1 MSRQSTSSVTE
12 NTSKTI
18 LWGKGKTVPSKG
30 GMGLLVNCAPDVGGP
45 TSLPTPRCLFL
56 HVGGELNQDKQICTF
71 KPQVEKKD
79 SCKLL
84 LSTVGVSPGRKEG
97 WDRSGSLV
105 STGNSFLPSSFSDLL
120 GGESQRGGESRGN
133 PAPSKPGR
141 QKIASHHCVPEGLCP
156 AYGESLPSGSGK
168 LSAQRHPPRGLDI
181 NIGAFMP
188 WAYSHARKA
197 AWP

>member
-30 GMGLLVNCAPDVGGP
+30 GMGLLVNCAPDVGEP

-71 KPQVEKKD
+71 KPQAEKD

-84 LSTVGVSPGRKEG
+84 LSTVGVSPGMKEG

-105 STGNSFLPSSFSDLL
+105 SRGNSFLPSSPSQICL
-120 GGESQRGGESRGN
+120 GEKAKEEVNRVEILP
-133 PAPSKPGR
+133 PANQEDRKSPVT
-141 QKIASHHCVPEGLCP
+141 IASLKASVLPMV
-156 AYGESLPSGSGK
+156 SLSLRAQGSY
-168 LSAQRHPPRGLDI
+168 LLNVTLQ
-181 NIGAFMP
+181 GA
-188 WAYSHARKA
+188 WT
-197 AWP
+197 